1 MPIDPILNDLPEQSR
16 RFRTEE
22 QSNDNGGRTTEPP
35 PLGLSAQKLLKRD
48 ELRLTKKPPAN
59 PFETLI
65 RFRQR
70 KQRRRQGQTDDR
82 I

>member
-22 QSNDNGGRTTEPP
+22 QSNETGGRAAEPP
-35 PLGLSAQKLLKRD
+35 PVGLSAHRILKRD
-48 ELRLTKKPPAN
+48 ELKLTKKPPAN
-59 PFETLI
+59 PFEALI

-70 KQRRRQGQTDDR
+70 RRRGETDDS